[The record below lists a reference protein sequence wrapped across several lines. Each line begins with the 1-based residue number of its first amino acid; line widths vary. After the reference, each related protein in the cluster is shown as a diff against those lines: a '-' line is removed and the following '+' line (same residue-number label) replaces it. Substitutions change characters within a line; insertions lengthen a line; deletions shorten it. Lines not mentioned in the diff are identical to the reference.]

1 MDRSTLDFFMVWTL
15 SLLWITMINL
25 DFDGCPEPKFQFA
38 WLVGNNPAFG
48 VFTLQ
53 SDPSVCLLTSNP
65 SETPKSIQLNEIL
78 TQQYTWYIAFSQTE
92 PVIGKIDP
100 EVLVK
105 IVQQAFGTILNG
117 FLWLDVNKNPALMMS
132 FYPSSKICFL

>member
-1 MDRSTLDFFMVWTL
+1 
-15 SLLWITMINL
+15 
-25 DFDGCPEPKFQFA
+25 
-38 WLVGNNPAFG
+38 VGNNPAFG